1 MRWYREALLADP
13 TIDMLLNLT
22 PPSAHLAVIGSA
34 LEAGKHVYTEKP
46 LATTDDDAA
55 ALLEEAARQELRIGC
70 APDIFLG
77 GAYQAARALVDE
89 GAIGEPLSASAAML
103 LGGQQYP
110 TVGLITAA
118 EEAIAE

>member
-1 MRWYREALLADP
+1 
-13 TIDMLLNLT
+13 MLLNLT

-46 LATTDDDAA
+46 LATTDGDAA
-55 ALLEEAARQELRIGC
+55 ALVEEAARRELRIGC

-103 LGGQQYP
+103 LGGQASWHPIRTSSSP
-110 TVGLITAA
+110 TVPARCSTWGRTT
-118 EEAIAE
+118 